1 MLKLIRQLRHSQ
13 WGLLGQCP
21 QTHHEARADFLNPVG
36 MEEPEPLGLEKVSP
50 KGPLTGVPYESE
62 ADSEDT
68 LEEDEEA
75 EPVGLE

>member
-1 MLKLIRQLRHSQ
+1 M
-13 WGLLGQCP
+13 
-21 QTHHEARADFLNPVG
+21 D
-36 MEEPEPLGLEKVSP
+36 EEEEEPLGLEEVSP

-68 LEEDEEA
+68 LPLNALEEDEEA

>member
-1 MLKLIRQLRHSQ
+1 M
-13 WGLLGQCP
+13 
-21 QTHHEARADFLNPVG
+21 
-36 MEEPEPLGLEKVSP
+36 SP

-68 LEEDEEA
+68 LSLNTLEEDEEA